1 MRRSIQI
8 IAAFLLSAIGAPGMT
23 QEIETVDHALS
34 LCDTSTY
41 RNLAENT
48 VMSASPMEA
57 MRARHEYALTRHRR
71 LMGVYAVTMRPRD
84 YGFLPATEDLLN
96 SGDDTLAIDAADP
109 FQLFGGLFALN
120 LARTSSIEFPVGS
133 EGSELRTAHGA
144 DELLLRIY
152 FQLSS
157 MESPFD
163 DYCRRNGDLQTIID
177 GRLLAAELVTRD
189 EAVIA
194 ARIETPHL
202 RSQRIQFS
210 ARLTVQSEPLV
221 PRVLVTSTAV
231 IEDESD
237 PSAQQPTEELEY
249 LTLESESLLL
259 PCYVRA
265 LASNGRLRGALVAT
279 YRVDEEGTVDRPAI
293 SIDAV
298 GDERISTCVTDALDE
313 IVLPRKGQSNSYGI
327 RMTVVFSLDQP
338 EERRPTSQ
346 QVTETPIDDNGVL
359 EKLKRAEQFLNE
371 AY

>member
-1 MRRSIQI
+1 M
-8 IAAFLLSAIGAPGMT
+8 
-23 QEIETVDHALS
+23 EHALS

-84 YGFLPATEDLLN
+84 YGFLPAPEDLLD
-96 SGDDTLAIDAADP
+96 SGNETLAIEATDP

-133 EGSELRTAHGA
+133 DGSELRTAHGT

-189 EAVIA
+189 EQVIA

-221 PRVLVTSTAV
+221 PRVLVTSTTV
-231 IEDESD
+231 VEDAAEPD
-237 PSAQQPTEELEY
+237 LRAELDPTEELEY

-279 YRVDEEGTVDRPAI
+279 YRVDEEGAVDRPII

-338 EERRPTSQ
+338 ETQEPASQ
-346 QVTETPIDDNGVL
+346 PATEAAVSDHGVL
-359 EKLKRAEQFLNE
+359 EKLKRAEQTQVGV
-371 AY
+371 Y